1 MYNVYRHQCHQ
12 LPDHQGLKILVG
24 SAGSQRLWAKA
35 RWMHC
40 TIVGSQKSHHYSLW
54 QLIGTK
60 LNYYTGISLWSSEA
74 PEGWVVGRWGCKSEN
89 YLTHPDLVQSELNQ
103 SRPLQCI
110 AWKWVGEPDFI
121 ALHCTEQQQCNKL
134 WVICIE
140 MFCTLHYLAI
150 AQCTLHRITMFC
162 IIHIVHILHIV
173 HCTVHTHTGSLGNAM
188 TWNAVLIHPPES
200 QLTHPSSFLP
210 DSRSRIA

>member
-1 MYNVYRHQCHQ
+1 MNWHKIELLYRYIS
-12 LPDHQGLKILVG
+12 LIFWGTRGVG
-24 SAGSQRLWAKA
+24 GWVMRVQIWELSHSPWSRPIWAKP
-35 RWMHC
+35 
-40 TIVGSQKSHHYSLW
+40 
-54 QLIGTK
+54 
-60 LNYYTGISLWSSEA
+60 ISS
-74 PEGWVVGRWGCKSEN
+74 
-89 YLTHPDLVQSELNQ
+89 T
-103 SRPLQCI
+103 
-110 AWKWVGEPDFI
+110 AWKWVGEPDCI
-121 ALHCTEQQQCNKL
+121 ALHCTEQQQCNAL

-200 QLTHPSSFLP
+200 QLTHPSSFFARFTLE
-210 DSRSRIA
+210 DC